1 MNRIKSIKTMAMGV
15 AFALLSNIA
24 FADVAVIIHPNNDA
38 QLTTEDIAKIYLG
51 KLKRFPNGNLAVP
64 LDRTEGTD
72 IRVKFLESTVG
83 KDETKMK
90 SYWSRLIFTGKG
102 IPPKV
107 VESDEEVRELVSRNP
122 DIIGYIDANAVDN
135 TVKVVAT
142 F

>member
-1 MNRIKSIKTMAMGV
+1 MGV

-24 FADVAVIIHPNNDA
+24 FSDVAVIIHPDNDA

-51 KLKRFPNGNLAVP
+51 KIKRFPNGNLAVA
-64 LDRTEGTD
+64 LDRAEGTD
-72 IRVKFLESTVG
+72 VRIKFLESTVG

-107 VESDEEVRELVSRNP
+107 VESDQEVRELVSRNP
-122 DIIGYIDANAVDN
+122 DIIGYIDSSAVDN
-135 TVKVVAT
+135 TVKVIAT

>member
-1 MNRIKSIKTMAMGV
+1 MNRVKYISRMTLGI

-24 FADVAVIIHPNNDA
+24 LSDVAVIIHPTNDA

-72 IRVKFLESTVG
+72 IRVKFLETTVG

-102 IPPKV
+102 IPPKII
-107 VESDEEVRELVSRNP
+107 ESDQEVRELVSRNP
-122 DIIGYIDANAVDN
+122 DIIGYIDSSAVDD
-135 TVKVVAT
+135 TVKVIAT
-142 F
+142 Y

>member
-1 MNRIKSIKTMAMGV
+1 MGI

-24 FADVAVIIHPNNDA
+24 FADVAVIVNPNNDA

-107 VESDEEVRELVSRNP
+107 VESDDEVRELVSRNP
-122 DIIGYIDANAVDN
+122 DIIGYIDSNAVDN
-135 TVKVVAT
+135 SVKVIAT